1 MKKLVIPCIIALC
14 STACTTTNM
23 LTEQE
28 ITSRYESV
36 AEFQQAFNMAETSNL
51 KILSPTH
58 YEQAKAKL
66 EQAMASA
73 KRGKESSEKIA
84 QEGMEIL
91 AQAKKTGDKSA
102 DMLDTVLEARLKA
115 EKAGAPT
122 LLKDEFKGA
131 DEDLADLAK
140 AVEDNRL
147 EKVREDRVVLAKTY
161 RQLELKAMKQD
172 IIESAQTAIKDAT
185 DMGAKKYAPKT
196 FSQAEEE
203 MRLAL
208 NILEVNRGAS
218 QEAENYAERAR
229 WWAERSMA
237 VTETVKSFKQGDY
250 TDEDI
255 VLWYQEQISSAVA
268 PVNKSLP
275 LNYDHKRLMTSI
287 RTDLEGV
294 VSDNSQLAS
303 QNKMLSAESQTLA
316 NAGRQQ
322 AIEMQNKLNMTRQ
335 QAQEA
340 DKKFEFVQG
349 LFDEKEAVVFRQQ
362 NAVLLR
368 TQGFD
373 FPSGKSEIT
382 SGNFALLQKI
392 IKAIDEYPTAKVAVS
407 GHTDSV
413 GDAQFNQKLS
423 EDRAQKV
430 AEFLIKVGNIDEDRI
445 SYKGYGEARPIASN
459 DTQDGRSENRRVE
472 ITIVN

>member
-1 MKKLVIPCIIALC
+1 
-14 STACTTTNM
+14 
-23 LTEQE
+23 
-28 ITSRYESV
+28 
-36 AEFQQAFNMAETSNL
+36 
-51 KILSPTH
+51 
-58 YEQAKAKL
+58 
-66 EQAMASA
+66 
-73 KRGKESSEKIA
+73 
-84 QEGMEIL
+84 
-91 AQAKKTGDKSA
+91 
-102 DMLDTVLEARLKA
+102 
-115 EKAGAPT
+115 
-122 LLKDEFKGA
+122 
-131 DEDLADLAK
+131 
-140 AVEDNRL
+140 
-147 EKVREDRVVLAKTY
+147 
-161 RQLELKAMKQD
+161 
-172 IIESAQTAIKDAT
+172 
-185 DMGAKKYAPKT
+185 
-196 FSQAEEE
+196 
-203 MRLAL
+203 
-208 NILEVNRGAS
+208 
-218 QEAENYAERAR
+218 
-229 WWAERSMA
+229 
-237 VTETVKSFKQGDY
+237 
-250 TDEDI
+250 
-255 VLWYQEQISSAVA
+255 
-268 PVNKSLP
+268 
-275 LNYDHKRLMTSI
+275 
-287 RTDLEGV
+287 GV

>member
-1 MKKLVIPCIIALC
+1 MYSSNNVKQ
-14 STACTTTNM
+14 M
-23 LTEQE
+23 LKNGETVLGA
-28 ITSRYESV
+28 SMFS
-36 AEFQQAFNMAETSNL
+36 AETNIATQIYDC
-51 KILSPTH
+51 KPDWVWID
-58 YEQAKAKL
+58 L
-66 EQAMASA
+66 EHTPWSFDSIMP
-73 KRGKESSEKIA
+73 IT
-84 QEGMEIL
+84 IL
-91 AQAKKTGDKSA
+91 AHKKNVCPIIRVGWNDPSLIKKAFDIGAGGVMIPQIDSA
-102 DMLDTVLEARLKA
+102 EEAEAARLKA

-122 LLKDEFKGA
+122 LLKEEFSSA
-131 DEDLADLAK
+131 DQELTDLAK
-140 AVEDNRL
+140 AVEDNKL

-430 AEFLIKVGNIDEDRI
+430 AEFLTKVGNIDEDRI